1 MAQPDTQRRGP
12 HKVRDEGG
20 QVMAKKVRLSE
31 LTLVRSGDKGDISD
45 IGLMAFNE
53 KTYEILK
60 KQVTP
65 QRVKEHF
72 KDWVKGDVKIYEMRN
87 ILSLEIV
94 MYQALGGGATKTLRF
109 DQTGKAMGNALLFM
123 EVEAD

>member
-1 MAQPDTQRRGP
+1 MT
-12 HKVRDEGG
+12 
-20 QVMAKKVRLSE
+20 KKIRLSE
-31 LTLVRSGDKGDISD
+31 LALARSGDKGDISD

-53 KTYEILK
+53 KNYEIIK

-72 KDWVKGDVKIYEMRN
+72 KDWVKGEVEIYEMPN

-94 MYQALGGGATKTLRF
+94 MHQALGGGATKTLRF

-123 EVEAD
+123 EVEVD

>member
-1 MAQPDTQRRGP
+1 
-12 HKVRDEGG
+12 
-20 QVMAKKVRLSE
+20 MAKKVRLSE
-31 LTLVRSGDKGDISD
+31 LALARSGDKGDISD

-53 KTYEILK
+53 KNYEIIK

-72 KDWVKGDVKIYEMRN
+72 KDWVKGDVRIYEMPN

-94 MYQALGGGATKTLRF
+94 MHQALGGGATKTLRF

>member
-1 MAQPDTQRRGP
+1 
-12 HKVRDEGG
+12 
-20 QVMAKKVRLSE
+20 MAKKIRLSE
-31 LTLVRSGDKGDISD
+31 LALARSGDKGDISD

-53 KTYEILK
+53 RNYEIIK

-72 KDWVKGDVKIYEMRN
+72 KDWVKGDVNIYEMPN
-87 ILSLEIV
+87 VLSLEIV
-94 MYQALGGGATKTLRF
+94 MHQALGGGATKTLRF